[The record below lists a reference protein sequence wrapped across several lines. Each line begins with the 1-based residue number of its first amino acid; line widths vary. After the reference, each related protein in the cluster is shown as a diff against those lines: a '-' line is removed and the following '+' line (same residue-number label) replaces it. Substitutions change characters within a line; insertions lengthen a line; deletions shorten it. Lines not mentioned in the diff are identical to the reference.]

1 MLIALFTLVNCLF
14 ISACGPGQFLGPSLT
29 PAPTNTPTQTPTL
42 TPTPTQTP
50 TLTPTP
56 VTNPIPMI
64 CEAGAVVT
72 VGEYQAIMGDW
83 GKGSLTGWSQCIGAT
98 INDNG
103 ALVGRWTWDWLNS
116 GGNVKSFPA
125 IVFGQLPSST
135 STSSSLPMKI
145 SNIDTATVS
154 YNVSSTHSG
163 SGNLILH
170 MWLTNTQNPTTWG
183 VPPITQ
189 EIIIALEVYGEM
201 QPAVPW
207 RKLVRIDETSYDLYM
222 GDHFG
227 MGWRFIV
234 FTRSPYQ
241 QGSGTLNL
249 VNFFSILQKEGF
261 ITGNEYLA
269 SISFGNEVVSGVGE
283 TNLKDYVITVR
294 QK

>member
-1 MLIALFTLVNCLF
+1 
-14 ISACGPGQFLGPSLT
+14 
-29 PAPTNTPTQTPTL
+29 
-42 TPTPTQTP
+42 
-50 TLTPTP
+50 
-56 VTNPIPMI
+56 MI
-64 CEAGAVVT
+64 CESAAVAN
-72 VGEYQAIMGDW
+72 VGEYQAIMDDW
-83 GKGSLTGWSQCIGAT
+83 GKGSLTGWSQCIGAM
-98 INDNG
+98 IDANG

-125 IVFGQLPSST
+125 IVFGQLPSTT
-135 STSSSLPMKI
+135 STTLSLPAKI
-145 SNIDTATVS
+145 NNIDTATVS

-170 MWLTNTQNPTTWG
+170 MWLTNTNNPTTWG
-183 VPPITQ
+183 VPPITH

-207 RKLVRIDETSYDLYM
+207 RKQVRIDEISYDLFM
-222 GDHFG
+222 GDDFG

-234 FTRSPYQ
+234 FTRTPYQ

-249 VNFFSILQKEGF
+249 VNFLSTLQKEGL

>member
-1 MLIALFTLVNCLF
+1 MT
-14 ISACGPGQFLGPSLT
+14 
-29 PAPTNTPTQTPTL
+29 
-42 TPTPTQTP
+42 
-50 TLTPTP
+50 
-56 VTNPIPMI
+56 
-64 CEAGAVVT
+64 CEAATVVN

-83 GKGSLTGWSQCIGAT
+83 GKGTLTGWSQCIGAGIDT
-98 INDNG
+98 DG

-116 GGNVKSFPA
+116 GGNVKSMPA

-135 STSSSLPMKI
+135 STSTSLPVKI
-145 SNIDTATVS
+145 SKIDTATVS
-154 YNVSSTHSG
+154 YNVTSTHSG
-163 SGNLILH
+163 SGNLIFH

-183 VPPITQ
+183 VPPITH
-189 EIIIALEVYGEM
+189 EIIIALEVYGDM

-207 RKLVRIDETSYDLYM
+207 RKRIRIDDSWYDLFM

-234 FTRSPYQ
+234 FTRTPYK

-249 VNFFSILQKEGF
+249 VNFLSAAKKEGF

-269 SISFGNEVVSGVGE
+269 SISFGNEIVSGVGE
-283 TNLKDYVITVR
+283 TILKDYVITVR